1 MLFSLPQETK
11 ESARS
16 RRGAG
21 ADLGRPAQP
30 PQPSRMRPRPCAG
43 CGPPAAPRN
52 AGGCVQ
58 RSTRRA
64 GRVVARFICSG
75 VCRVA
80 LASLIAP
87 GRSVGAAASRASR
100 APSRCWLPARGSRG
114 VGGVPPPGR
123 GGPRCWRGNP
133 GWTGRCSAPRRTL
146 RPGRGR
152 GALPQPPAPPP
163 GPDGPPVLPCPPAR
177 RCRPYRGASRS
188 RNRPRSCC
196 LSPATPGCRSQP
208 ARQRGA
214 SAGPAA
220 PPPGRPPSPNPMHG
234 APRLH

>member
-1 MLFSLPQETK
+1 M
-11 ESARS
+11 
-16 RRGAG
+16 GH
-21 ADLGRPAQP
+21 PAQP
-30 PQPSRMRPRPCAG
+30 PQPGRMRPRPRAG

-75 VCRVA
+75 VCRVE
-80 LASLIAP
+80 LASLIAL

-100 APSRCWLPARGSRG
+100 APSRCWRPARGSRG
-114 VGGVPPPGR
+114 VGGAPPPGR
-123 GGPRCWRGNP
+123 GGPRCWRGSP
-133 GWTGRCSAPRRTL
+133 DWTGCCWAPRRTL
-146 RPGRGR
+146 RPGRGEELVT
-152 GALPQPPAPPP
+152 GAPRAATPARQ
-163 GPDGPPVLPCPPAR
+163 GPRSAPARCPPPAR

-188 RNRPRSCC
+188 SNRPRSCC

-220 PPPGRPPSPNPMHG
+220 LPPA
-234 APRLH
+234 APRPQTPCTAPWLQ